1 MNKSFTL
8 IEMLAVILIIGFLS
22 SFIVVHLDSVG
33 GLFKDRRG
41 AAFSNF
47 LKNEL
52 LMNLVSEWRL
62 DGDSNDSWMLNN
74 GTMNNF
80 SADPWKQG
88 SDCIMDS
95 CLSFDG
101 EDDWINCGHDVSLD
115 FYDEITIEAWIKI
128 TGNRLGVH
136 TCPIIKGVKDDS
148 SWMFYVD
155 SERNPNRNV
164 CFAGMKS
171 DNSDWLFWLKAM
183 YSLGEWF
190 HMTGTFSSSQGFAK
204 VYKNGEMTD
213 RLDEGIQG
221 STLHISVDKD
231 LRIGYIW
238 EDGYYL
244 GEIDQVRIYNAAL
257 TISQVE
263 SNYYAGI
270 NRMLIDNKLTK
281 AEFIQK
287 IGGLNNN

>member
-1 MNKSFTL
+1 M
-8 IEMLAVILIIGFLS
+8 
-22 SFIVVHLDSVG
+22 
-33 GLFKDRRG
+33 
-41 AAFSNF
+41 
-47 LKNEL
+47 
-52 LMNLVSEWRL
+52 
-62 DGDSNDSWMLNN
+62 
-74 GTMNNF
+74 
-80 SADPWKQG
+80 
-88 SDCIMDS
+88 SD
-95 CLSFDG
+95 
-101 EDDWINCGHDVSLD
+101 
-115 FYDEITIEAWIKI
+115 YK
-128 TGNRLGVH
+128 R
-136 TCPIIKGVKDDS
+136 VKDDS